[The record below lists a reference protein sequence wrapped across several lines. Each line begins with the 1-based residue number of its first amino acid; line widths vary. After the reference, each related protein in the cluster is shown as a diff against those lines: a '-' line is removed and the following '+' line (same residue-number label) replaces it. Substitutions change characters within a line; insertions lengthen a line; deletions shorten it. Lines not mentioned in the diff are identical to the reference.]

1 MSSEMTENQAVNK
14 SLEKKGWLKR
24 LTENFKGKKHSP
36 SRIEN
41 KLPHDEKPKKENLL
55 LKKLAKNKLIY
66 LMIAPGLLYIL
77 IYKYFPMYGLII
89 SFQDYKPYLG
99 ITGSKWVGFEHFQRL
114 FTSPDF
120 WMIFKNTLVLFGL
133 QLFIFFPIPI
143 ILALMLNE
151 VRRNYYKRTIQT
163 LIYLPH
169 FMSWVVV
176 VSISYVLLT
185 LDGGII
191 NGILGD
197 LGFEPINFLLDASWF
212 RPMYIIQVIWREAG
226 WGTIIFL
233 AAIAAVDPQLYEA
246 ARMDGANRFRQIWHI
261 TLPAIKS
268 VIVILLI
275 LKIGDVLELGFEH
288 VFLLLNSTNRHVAE
302 IFDTYVYV
310 AGLRQGQFSY
320 ATAVGFFKGFI
331 GLALVVFAN
340 WLAKKNGEEGV
351 Y

>member
-1 MSSEMTENQAVNK
+1 VIRVSSEVAVQK
-14 SLEKKGWLKR
+14 ALK
-24 LTENFKGKKHSP
+24 
-36 SRIEN
+36 
-41 KLPHDEKPKKENLL
+41 KPKRERPL
-55 LKKLAKNKLIY
+55 LKKIAKNKMIY
-66 LMIAPGLLYIL
+66 LMITPGLLYL
-77 IYKYFPMYGLII
+77 FIYKYLPMYGLII
-89 SFQDYKPYLG
+89 SFQDYKPYRG
-99 ITGSKWVGFEHFQRL
+99 IRGSEWVGFEHFNRL

-120 WMIFKNTLVLFGL
+120 WMILKNTLVLFGL
-133 QLFIFFPIPI
+133 QILIFFPIPI
-143 ILALMLNE
+143 IIALILND
-151 VRRNYYKRTIQT
+151 VRRNYYKRAIQT

-185 LDGGII
+185 LDNGII
-191 NGILGD
+191 NGVLES
-197 LGFEPINFLLDASWF
+197 LGFEPINFLLSSDWF
-212 RPMYIIQVIWREAG
+212 RPMYILQVIWREAG

-233 AAIAAVDPQLYEA
+233 AAIASVDQQLYEA

-288 VFLLLNSTNRHVAE
+288 VYLLLNSTNRHVAE

-320 ATAVGFFKGFI
+320 ATAVGFFKGFV

>member
-1 MSSEMTENQAVNK
+1 MSSEVATREVVK
-14 SLEKKGWLKR
+14 S
-24 LTENFKGKKHSP
+24 
-36 SRIEN
+36 
-41 KLPHDEKPKKENLL
+41 KPKQESKL
-55 LKKLAKNKLIY
+55 LKQIAKNKLLY
-66 LMIAPGLLYIL
+66 LMIAPGLIYLF
-77 IYKYFPMYGLII
+77 IYKYVPMYGLII

-99 ITGSKWVGFEHFQRL
+99 ISGSEWVGFEHFRRL
-114 FTSPDF
+114 FSSPDF
-120 WMIFKNTLVLFGL
+120 WMILKNTLILFGL

-143 ILALMLNE
+143 VIALMLNE
-151 VRRNYYKRTIQT
+151 VRRNYYKRAIQT

-191 NGILGD
+191 NGVLEFF
-197 LGFEPINFLLDASWF
+197 GFQPINFLLDSTWF
-212 RPMYIIQVIWREAG
+212 RPMYILQIIWREAG

-233 AAIAAVDPQLYEA
+233 AAIASVDPQLYEA
-246 ARMDGANRFRQIWHI
+246 AKMDGANRFRQIWHI

-288 VFLLLNSTNRHVAE
+288 VYLLMNSTNRHVAE

-320 ATAVGFFKGFI
+320 ATAVGFFKGFV

>member
-1 MSSEMTENQAVNK
+1 MNSEVIT
-14 SLEKKGWLKR
+14 EKKSV
-24 LTENFKGKKHSP
+24 E
-36 SRIEN
+36 
-41 KLPHDEKPKKENLL
+41 KKENNFLRNIFRRPQRSSKNERTSKKENTL
-55 LKKLAKNKLIY
+55 LKNIKKNKMIY
-66 LMIAPGLLYIL
+66 LMITPGILYL
-77 IYKYFPMYGLII
+77 FIYKYIPMYGLII

-99 ITGSKWVGFEHFQRL
+99 ISGSEWAGFKHFERL

-120 WMIFKNTLVLFGL
+120 WMILKNTLVLFAL
-133 QLFIFFPIPI
+133 QIVIYFPIPI
-143 ILALMLNE
+143 IIALMLNE
-151 VRRNYYKRTIQT
+151 IRRNYYKRTIQT

-169 FMSWVVV
+169 FMSWVVI

-185 LDGGII
+185 MDGGII
-191 NGILGD
+191 NGILQS
-197 LGFEPINFLLDASWF
+197 LGFKPINFLLDSAWF
-212 RPMYIIQVIWREAG
+212 RPMYIIQIIWREAG

-246 ARMDGANRFRQIWHI
+246 ARMDGANRFKQMWHI
-261 TLPAIKS
+261 TLPSIRS

-288 VFLLLNSTNRHVAE
+288 VYLLLNSTNRHVAE

-320 ATAVGFFKGFI
+320 ATAVGFFKGFV
-331 GLALVVFAN
+331 GLALVIFAN
-340 WLAKKNGEEGV
+340 WLAKKNGDEGI